1 MRRIKYNVNNAMKNS
16 YLIIIVAILLL
27 GRKQDGIKKI
37 LSSVS
42 VEDALSL
49 LKLTG
54 IDENLINNA
63 MEILPDLTSGADP
76 VALIKKALPLILSL
90 TNNQNN
96 ASDDSQN
103 NYAGTAPVDDFIPD
117 EVKRD
122 LADYFA

>member
-1 MRRIKYNVNNAMKNS
+1 MKNS

-90 TNNQNN
+90 TNSQNN
-96 ASDDSQN
+96 ASDGSQN
-103 NYAGTAPVDDFIPD
+103 SYAGTAPVDDFIPD